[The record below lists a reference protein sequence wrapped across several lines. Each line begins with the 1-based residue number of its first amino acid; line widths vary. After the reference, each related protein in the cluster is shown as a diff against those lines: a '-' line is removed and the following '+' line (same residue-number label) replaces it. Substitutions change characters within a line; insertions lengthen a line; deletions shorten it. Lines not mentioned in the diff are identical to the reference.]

1 MPCYLTQVNL
11 AYAEQE
17 PSAQVLLIKTDK
29 QGSTYDFLP
38 MKLTYV
44 LLIELS
50 VFFLIESTDWASVHY
65 QIRGII
71 MINLLFRAK
80 CNNSLH

>member
-11 AYAEQE
+11 AYAGQE

-50 VFFLIESTDWASVHY
+50 LCFLFD
-65 QIRGII
+65 R
-71 MINLLFRAK
+71 INWL
-80 CNNSLH
+80 SLCALSNHHDQLPV

>member
-29 QGSTYDFLP
+29 QRSTYDFLP
-38 MKLTYV
+38 MKLTYI
-44 LLIELS
+44 LLPLC
-50 VFFLIESTDWASVHY
+50 FLFDRT
-65 QIRGII
+65 
-71 MINLLFRAK
+71 N
-80 CNNSLH
+80 